1 MRGNLIKI
9 RSCTTFK
16 WFNWFDRLCIELFK
30 FHEEEEEAS
39 SETQGQIVGARE
51 SLNGRKNMARRKVKN
66 GEKSPWGQCLT
77 RPDPN
82 GRRRSAF

>member
-30 FHEEEEEAS
+30 FLEEEEE
-39 SETQGQIVGARE
+39 EE
-51 SLNGRKNMARRKVKN
+51 
-66 GEKSPWGQCLT
+66 EKEKQKKKIEEEEQEEEEEEEKEKEWSP
-77 RPDPN
+77 
-82 GRRRSAF
+82 

>member
-30 FHEEEEEAS
+30 FYEEEEKKKQKKKIEEEEQEQEEEEEKGK
-39 SETQGQIVGARE
+39 EW
-51 SLNGRKNMARRKVKN
+51 
-66 GEKSPWGQCLT
+66 SP
-77 RPDPN
+77 
-82 GRRRSAF
+82 